1 MQVAT
6 TGLSTGDFTL
16 LRVLEPNG
24 DMTDVLALIGAG
36 GSGSGLISSATS
48 PLAISNGVLSIDL
61 SAYLSA
67 GAIANLL
74 AAKISTSHEAN
85 NLALADVDH
94 SGFGLTAESFTL
106 KTPQGVAV
114 SITADNGG
122 NLSIDSQSHSNAG
135 IVTVPYLTPL
145 LANKANSSQVL
156 TNVPANAVFTDTLY
170 THPSQHSMSMI
181 TGLTAALAGKQKSK
195 ASLVT

>member
-61 SAYLSA
+61 SSYLSA

-74 AAKISTSHEAN
+74 A
-85 NLALADVDH
+85 VDDD
-94 SGFGLTAESFTL
+94 L
-106 KTPQGVAV
+106 
-114 SITADNGG
+114 
-122 NLSIDSQSHSNAG
+122 
-135 IVTVPYLTPL
+135 
-145 LANKANSSQVL
+145 
-156 TNVPANAVFTDTLY
+156 
-170 THPSQHSMSMI
+170 
-181 TGLTAALAGKQKSK
+181 
-195 ASLVT
+195 